1 MPGVVDVH
9 RMDQQKVRLMTQAQA
24 FGVVEQMAVGI
35 AVVVIEM
42 PVLDR
47 QLRRVGMAVARG
59 VERRAVIQ
67 FAEPVVSGGGG
78 GQPGGARVMK
88 HALLMRKARDVVVH
102 HAALHRRDAGEDAF
116 IQRPG
121 ERGQLALQQVQPS
134 ASRRAFGLQIAHG
147 VVRHPVVEAVQQH
160 EDRFHGALTHCCI
173 NIMTFSCHRRGSALA
188 LCSRPPD
195 RRSGARSCTARPAA
209 AWP

>member
-1 MPGVVDVH
+1 MVGSNQHLITGGQPLGQIARQRTVGAACRIAVLRRREAEAVPGVVDVH

-67 FAEPVVSGGGG
+67 FAEPVISGGGG
-78 GQPGGARVMK
+78 GQPAAR
-88 HALLMRKARDVVVH
+88 A
-102 HAALHRRDAGEDAF
+102 
-116 IQRPG
+116 
-121 ERGQLALQQVQPS
+121 
-134 ASRRAFGLQIAHG
+134 
-147 VVRHPVVEAVQQH
+147 
-160 EDRFHGALTHCCI
+160 
-173 NIMTFSCHRRGSALA
+173 
-188 LCSRPPD
+188 
-195 RRSGARSCTARPAA
+195 
-209 AWP
+209 